1 MGDGS
6 LRCLDCQGKFGAI
19 CSDLRCALCG
29 TLFRLRG
36 LVLSE
41 NFPKEAG
48 HFAEVTLRDSYF
60 KVLEEGET
68 KSAELR
74 SLGGASECPPGVID
88 KRPLE
93 AAPLPLN
100 TTPKAKPAV
109 KGEGSGDS
117 KAGGVGAEAGGAKE
131 EEDTSHCP
139 EGNVKAKEEKE
150 ERKSKKKEKKRR
162 EREEE
167 EFIESAPSGRRSS
180 PRRSRSRRTD
190 RSREALPRYRRPE
203 ARQTAPEQ
211 LSPERIERKTRSR
224 EGHRREED
232 EREARRRSP
241 LRPRSPPGPPPPRA
255 SGHGRWEGPIP
266 SFQNRPR
273 DPERRIHREARNKG
287 AKKRRQQALFGEFKA
302 WRKNHRG
309 HPHY

>member
-48 HFAEVTLRDSYF
+48 HFAEVTLRDTYF

-68 KSAELR
+68 KAAELL
-74 SLGGASECPPGVID
+74 SLGGATECPPGVID

-93 AAPLPLN
+93 AATELQK

-117 KAGGVGAEAGGAKE
+117 IAGRAKE
-131 EEDTSHCP
+131 EEETSHCP
-139 EGNVKAKEEKE
+139 EGSVKAKEEKE
-150 ERKSKKKEKKRR
+150 ERKAKKKEKKRR

-167 EFIESAPSGRRSS
+167 EFIESAPSGRRTS
-180 PRRSRSRRTD
+180 PRRSRSR

-203 ARQTAPEQ
+203 TRQSAPER

-224 EGHRREED
+224 EGHRREEN
-232 EREARRRSP
+232 EGEARRRSP

-255 SGHGRWEGPIP
+255 GERGRWEGPIP

-302 WRKNHRG
+302 WRKNRRG